1 MYRIEVIA
9 LKVAFWALGLLVL
22 SLLGVV
28 LINLFGNITVTNQ
41 LNYTT
46 MKNAVDSS
54 MNESLSPGY
63 FSAGFCVCTDL
74 DMKSGKWVFDDA
86 SQYELVDI
94 IYNNSNEKCNSTKK
108 NCKVLFGEYR
118 LDKKVFTEVFTRR
131 FAEMVNNNKKYRIIV
146 QEIIEYPPKVS
157 VRVISTDD
165 EFSPTEKNGG
175 GYDIVNQIDAIIET
189 DGVIQLSD
197 EPTKNRNK
205 LSCSTS
211 EPEPISTPTPRPN
224 VQPAVRPT
232 LTPRPTKKPV
242 VTPRITVAPTTRP
255 SGGNVDE
262 GGKCRYDLSGHLIG
276 VCQ

>member
-1 MYRIEVIA
+1 MIA

-22 SLLGVV
+22 SLLGIV

-46 MKNAVDSS
+46 MKNAVDAS
-54 MNESLSPGY
+54 MNESLNPGY

-94 IYNNSNEKCNSTKK
+94 TYQNGNEKCNSTKK

-131 FAEMVNNNKKYRIIV
+131 FVEMINNNKNYRIII

-157 VRVISTDD
+157 VRVVSTDD

-175 GYDIVNQIDAIIET
+175 GYDIVNQIDAVIET
-189 DGVIQLSD
+189 NGVIQLND
-197 EPTKNRNK
+197 EPTKSRNK
-205 LSCSTS
+205 LTCPTST
-211 EPEPISTPTPRPN
+211 PEPTVESIITPKPATPTPKVKPN
-224 VQPAVRPT
+224 I
-232 LTPRPTKKPV
+232 TPKPNIRSV
-242 VTPRITVAPTTRP
+242 VTPTAPSTRSQSGEGRITDNT
-255 SGGNVDE
+255 E
-262 GGKCRYDLSGHLIG
+262 CMGKVPGIRSRLCR
-276 VCQ
+276 